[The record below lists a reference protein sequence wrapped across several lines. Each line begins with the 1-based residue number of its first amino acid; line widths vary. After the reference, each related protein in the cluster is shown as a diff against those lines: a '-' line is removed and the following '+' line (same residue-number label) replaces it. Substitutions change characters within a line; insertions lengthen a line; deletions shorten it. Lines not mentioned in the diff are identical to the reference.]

1 MYAHNVAKITNH
13 KHITGIMSDADS
25 VRITKLDIYIGYTE
39 DIIKLCARIS
49 DLPSLADDP
58 VSLDMEVQWM

>member
-1 MYAHNVAKITNH
+1 MYAHNVAKITNR
-13 KHITGIMSDADS
+13 KHITGIMPDADC

-49 DLPSLADDP
+49 ELQIGKAH
-58 VSLDMEVQWM
+58 V